1 MITKSDTAH
10 LELFTKANNVLRENN
25 ILQNEITNVDD
36 YFTYIEDLK
45 NLIESTENTNDA
57 VDPIFLILPADEP
70 LFEIDAN
77 SRKIQVP
84 SKFAANGIGVQGD
97 EVAEVLYFSIDRYFD
112 IQDLYNKEIYIQW
125 EAPLKAG
132 ATGGGD
138 QGLSLTINKSLSF
151 DPGKVVFGWPIGE
164 EITRIPGQVK
174 FSVRF
179 YERGLDTQGKP
190 ILTYS
195 FSTLT
200 SAVKVAEGLDF
211 DISNKENITQK
222 VIDKK
227 ALIYNNLKN
236 SEATNVSIPA
246 LEIAFAMFYPDET
259 TDNARSLPEKVN
271 LDENNQY
278 RLIAQAYFNPEDN
291 DYEYGA
297 GNISYNW
304 TFTNKVGLTTTKSDE
319 AYYKETTAN
328 ERDPSKLY
336 YYKDSSSGK
345 YVLYSQDE
353 FPVSSTLGQIY
364 EKYASL
370 VAVNAGDYRVEAVNR
385 YGSDT
390 TEALSDTCSVPFAE
404 APTFEIPE
412 KNIIIQEGSS
422 ESINLKA
429 TITAEDGG
437 SIRAIWKKSTENNSE
452 NATEIDN
459 TEKTGTAQITIAL
472 SVNPSDID
480 KEVGKYYFINASNS
494 KNNDTTF
501 STSESI
507 RITYP
512 MVNPVLKYYVND
524 IPNNDANIEL
534 YWPNYASSRLTLK
547 VETDGGRFDGEAQ
560 YQWKRLTGGSYQNI
574 EGAIANTY
582 EVSETGTY
590 KCNVSISYNGINKDI
605 LSNSFSVSDE

>member
-57 VDPIFLILPADEP
+57 VDPIFLILPTDEP

-77 SRKIQVP
+77 SRKIRVP
-84 SKFAANGIGVQGD
+84 DKFAQNGIGVQGD
-97 EVAEVLYFSIDRYFD
+97 EIAEVLYFSIDRYFD

-259 TDNARSLPEKVN
+259 TDNARSLPEKVD

-304 TFTNKVGLTTTKSDE
+304 TFKNKAGLTTTKSDE

-328 ERDPSKLY
+328 KRDPSKLY
-336 YYKDSSSGK
+336 YYKDSSNGK
-345 YVLYSQDE
+345 YILYTQDE
-353 FPVSSTLGQIY
+353 FPVSTTLGQIY

-370 VAVNAGDYRVEAVNR
+370 VAVNAGYYQVEAVNR

-390 TEALSDTCSVPFAE
+390 TEALSDICSVPFAA

-412 KNIIIQEGSS
+412 QHIIIPEGSS
-422 ESINLKA
+422 ESINLEA

-437 SIRAIWKKSTENNSE
+437 SIRAIWKESTENNNE
-452 NATEIDN
+452 NATEIEEP
-459 TEKTGTAQITIAL
+459 EKTGIAQITTSL
-472 SVNPSDID
+472 SINPSEID
-480 KEVGKYYFINASNS
+480 EEVGKYYFINASNS

-501 STSESI
+501 STSDPI

-512 MVNPVLKYYVND
+512 IIDPDLEYYVNEV
-524 IPNNDANIEL
+524 INNDNNIEL
-534 YWPNYASSRLTLK
+534 YWPNYISSGLSLK
-547 VETDGGRFDGEAQ
+547 VQTNNGRFDGEAQ
-560 YQWKRLTGGSYQNI
+560 YQWQRRASGSYQNI
-574 EGAIANTY
+574 EGAINNIY
-582 EVSETGTY
+582 EVSESGTY
-590 KCNVSISYNGINKDI
+590 KCIVSISYNGTNRNIE
-605 LSNSFSVSDE
+605 SSTFTVYE

>member
-77 SRKIQVP
+77 SRKIRVP
-84 SKFAANGIGVQGD
+84 DKFVQNGIGVQGD

-259 TDNARSLPEKVN
+259 TDNARSLPEKVD

-304 TFTNKVGLTTTKSDE
+304 TFKNKAGLTTTKSDE
-319 AYYKETTAN
+319 AHYKETTAN
-328 ERDPSKLY
+328 KRDPSKLY
-336 YYKDSSSGK
+336 YYKDSSNGK
-345 YVLYSQDE
+345 YILYTQDE
-353 FPVSSTLGQIY
+353 FPISTTLGQIY

-370 VAVNAGDYRVEAVNR
+370 VAVNAGHYQVEAVNR

-390 TEALSDTCSVPFAE
+390 TEALSDICLVPFAA
-404 APTFEIPE
+404 APIFEIPN

-422 ESINLKA
+422 ESINLEA

-437 SIRAIWKKSTENNSE
+437 SIRAIWKESTENNND
-452 NATEIDN
+452 NAVEINN
-459 TEKTGTAQITIAL
+459 TEKTGDAQIPINL
-472 SVNPSDID
+472 SVNPSDIN
-480 KEVGKYYFINASNS
+480 KETGKYYFINASNS

-501 STSESI
+501 SVSEPI

-512 MVNPVLKYYVND
+512 IIDPDLKHYVNEV
-524 IPNNDANIEL
+524 INNDNNIEL
-534 YWPNYASSRLTLK
+534 YWPNYASELSLK
-547 VETDGGRFDGEAQ
+547 VETSGGRFDGDAQ
-560 YQWKRLTGGSYQNI
+560 YQWQRRASGSYQNI
-574 EGAIANTY
+574 EGAINNIY
-582 EVSETGTY
+582 EVSEPGTY
-590 KCNVSISYNGINKDI
+590 KCIVSISYNGTNKNI
-605 LSNSFSVSDE
+605 ESSIFTVYE

>member
-84 SKFAANGIGVQGD
+84 SKFATNGIGVQGD

-259 TDNARSLPEKVN
+259 TDNARSLPEKVD

-304 TFTNKVGLTTTKSDE
+304 TFTNKAGLTTTKSDE

-328 ERDPSKLY
+328 KRDPSKLY
-336 YYKDSSSGK
+336 YYKDSSNGK
-345 YVLYSQDE
+345 YILYTQDE
-353 FPVSSTLGQIY
+353 FPVSATLGQIY

-370 VAVNAGDYRVEAVNR
+370 VAVNAGHYRVEAVNR

-390 TEALSDTCSVPFAE
+390 TEALSDICLIPFAA

-412 KNIIIQEGSS
+412 QHIIIPEGSS
-422 ESINLKA
+422 ESINLEV

-437 SIRAIWKKSTENNSE
+437 SIRAIWKESTENNNE
-452 NATEIDN
+452 NATEIEEP
-459 TEKTGTAQITIAL
+459 EKTGIAQITTSL
-472 SVNPSDID
+472 SINPSEID
-480 KEVGKYYFINASNS
+480 EEVGKYYFINASNS

-501 STSESI
+501 STSEPI

-512 MVNPVLKYYVND
+512 IIDPDLEYYVNEV
-524 IPNNDANIEL
+524 INNDNNIEL
-534 YWPNYASSRLTLK
+534 YWPNYISSGLSLK
-547 VETDGGRFDGEAQ
+547 VQTNNGRFDGEAQ
-560 YQWKRLTGGSYQNI
+560 YQWQRRASGSYQNI
-574 EGAIANTY
+574 EGAINNIY
-582 EVSETGTY
+582 EVSEPGTY
-590 KCNVSISYNGINKDI
+590 KCIVSISYNGTNRNIE
-605 LSNSFSVSDE
+605 SSTFTVYE